1 MAIITL
7 TTDIGT
13 SDFIV
18 GAIKG
23 QMLQALPTVQIAD
36 ITHQLSPDNY
46 LQAAY
51 ICNGA
56 FGHYPHNTIHIV
68 LIQLFEEPL
77 SHLLIAEYNHQFI
90 ICPDNG
96 ILTMIVGVRPM
107 NVFTIPIPQA
117 LNMGILHYSAQII
130 LFCKQIIQTNRLSDI
145 ATATNTFIEKYPPLF
160 TAGQDWIDCQ
170 IIYVDR
176 FENVVINITKKEFEA
191 YRKNRAF
198 KIVLPSRT
206 DTHIEEIVSNYSA
219 VKQSEKVAWFNS
231 AGYLE
236 LAVKNGNIAGLF
248 GLKSYAAS
256 QSEAIDSRQLN
267 YERVRIFFE

>member
-13 SDFIV
+13 NDFIV

-23 QMLQALPTVQIAD
+23 QMLQALPDVQIAD
-36 ITHQLSPDNY
+36 ITHNLSPDNY

-56 FGHYPHNTIHIV
+56 FSHYPDNTIHIV

-77 SHLLIAEYNHQFI
+77 SHLLIAEYKRQFI

-96 ILTMIVGVRPM
+96 ILTMIVGERPL
-107 NVFTIPIPQA
+107 NVYAIPIPKA
-117 LNMGILHYSAQII
+117 LSMGILHYTAQII
-130 LFCKQIIQTNRLSDI
+130 SWCKQFIETNQLSSI
-145 ATATNTFIEKYPPLF
+145 ATATASFVEKYPPRF

-176 FENVVINITKKEFEA
+176 FENVVINITKQEFEE
-191 YRKNRAF
+191 YRKSRSF

-248 GLKSYAAS
+248 GLKSYAAQ
-256 QSEAIDSRQLN
+256 QSEAFTSRQLN

>member
-13 SDFIV
+13 NDFIV

-23 QMLQALPTVQIAD
+23 QMLQALPSVQIAD

-56 FGHYPHNTIHIV
+56 FNHYPDNTIHIV

-77 SHLLIAEYNHQFI
+77 SHLLVVEHNHQFI
-90 ICPDNG
+90 ISPDNG
-96 ILTMIVGVRPM
+96 ILTMIVGQRPLH
-107 NVFTIPIPQA
+107 VYTIPVPAA
-117 LNMGILHYSAQII
+117 LSMGILHYTAQII
-130 LFCKQIIQTNRLSDI
+130 LFCKHLFETNILKEI
-145 ATATNTFIEKYPPLF
+145 ATTTDTFIEKYPPRF
-160 TAGQDWIDCQ
+160 TAGNDWIDCQ
-170 IIYVDR
+170 IIHVDR
-176 FENVVINITKKEFEA
+176 FENVVINITKQEFEE
-191 YRKNRAF
+191 YRKDRAF

-206 DTHIEEIVSNYSA
+206 DTHIEEIVSNYAA

-236 LAVKNGNIAGLF
+236 IAVKNGNIAGLF
-248 GLKSYAAS
+248 GLRSYAA
-256 QSEAIDSRQLN
+256 QQNDAYNSRQLN